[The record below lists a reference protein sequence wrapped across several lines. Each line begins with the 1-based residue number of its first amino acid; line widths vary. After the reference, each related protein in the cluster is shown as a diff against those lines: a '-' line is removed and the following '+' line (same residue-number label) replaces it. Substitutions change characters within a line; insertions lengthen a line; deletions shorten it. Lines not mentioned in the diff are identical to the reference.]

1 MKKPS
6 KILYFGKKA
15 LAFLLSV
22 FVLSLAVFYVS
33 RLAPGDPLVSYYGDR
48 AEKLTP
54 QERAQAEEKLGLDEP
69 IFTQY
74 VRWAQ
79 NALHGDFGI
88 SYKYKMPAGEVIASR
103 AGNTLLLGGVGFVL
117 IFTLSLL
124 LGMLCA
130 QREGTLFDRAVC
142 KLGTITS
149 CIPEFW
155 LSLLLILIFA
165 IELRVLPSSGAYSI
179 GQQNNIADRAA
190 HLILPLA
197 VVVLGHLWYY
207 AYMIRNRLLDEMRA
221 DYVLLAKSKGLTR
234 RAVMLR
240 HCLRNTMPAY
250 QRADRPAYPRR
261 AGRAGNGGAAMN
273 DRFQI
278 VGARPLPEAA
288 PTKNRHSLRGKPVVS
303 AVILSLIVLAC
314 LFCELIM
321 TKDPTYLDLA
331 HCSTAPC
338 REFLFGTDTMGR
350 DIFSMIWYGGR
361 LSLFI
366 GVGSTV
372 ISTLLAILFGA
383 VSGLAPKWLDALLM
397 RLTEIL
403 LSVPNLLLVIFLQ
416 AVIGTTSAWSIALV
430 IGLTSWTS
438 IAKVVRTEVQ
448 QLRASEYV
456 IAAKC
461 MGGSF
466 FHILRCHLAPNF
478 FSSILFMVVMNVRS
492 AIIAESTL
500 SFMGLGLPIEVVTW
514 DSMLSLAEKALMT
527 DAWWILLIPGAFLV
541 VTLLCITTLGD
552 YLRSRTSRKESN
564 L

>member
-1 MKKPS
+1 
-6 KILYFGKKA
+6 
-15 LAFLLSV
+15 
-22 FVLSLAVFYVS
+22 
-33 RLAPGDPLVSYYGDR
+33 
-48 AEKLTP
+48 
-54 QERAQAEEKLGLDEP
+54 
-69 IFTQY
+69 
-74 VRWAQ
+74 
-79 NALHGDFGI
+79 
-88 SYKYKMPAGEVIASR
+88 
-103 AGNTLLLGGVGFVL
+103 
-117 IFTLSLL
+117 
-124 LGMLCA
+124 
-130 QREGTLFDRAVC
+130 
-142 KLGTITS
+142 
-149 CIPEFW
+149 
-155 LSLLLILIFA
+155 
-165 IELRVLPSSGAYSI
+165 
-179 GQQNNIADRAA
+179 
-190 HLILPLA
+190 
-197 VVVLGHLWYY
+197 
-207 AYMIRNRLLDEMRA
+207 
-221 DYVLLAKSKGLTR
+221 
-234 RAVMLR
+234 
-240 HCLRNTMPAY
+240 
-250 QRADRPAYPRR
+250 
-261 AGRAGNGGAAMN
+261 MN

-303 AVILSLIVLAC
+303 AVIFSLIVLAC

-321 TKDPTYLDLA
+321 TKDPAYLDLA

-338 REFLFGTDTMGR
+338 REFLFGTDTMGC

-416 AVIGTTSAWSIALV
+416 AVIGTPSAWSIALV

-438 IAKVVRTEVQ
+438 IAKVVRTEVR

-500 SFMGLGLPIEVVTW
+500 SFMGLGPTH
-514 DSMLSLAEKALMT
+514 
-527 DAWWILLIPGAFLV
+527 
-541 VTLLCITTLGD
+541 
-552 YLRSRTSRKESN
+552 
-564 L
+564 

>member
-1 MKKPS
+1 
-6 KILYFGKKA
+6 
-15 LAFLLSV
+15 
-22 FVLSLAVFYVS
+22 
-33 RLAPGDPLVSYYGDR
+33 
-48 AEKLTP
+48 
-54 QERAQAEEKLGLDEP
+54 
-69 IFTQY
+69 
-74 VRWAQ
+74 
-79 NALHGDFGI
+79 
-88 SYKYKMPAGEVIASR
+88 
-103 AGNTLLLGGVGFVL
+103 
-117 IFTLSLL
+117 
-124 LGMLCA
+124 
-130 QREGTLFDRAVC
+130 
-142 KLGTITS
+142 
-149 CIPEFW
+149 
-155 LSLLLILIFA
+155 
-165 IELRVLPSSGAYSI
+165 
-179 GQQNNIADRAA
+179 
-190 HLILPLA
+190 
-197 VVVLGHLWYY
+197 
-207 AYMIRNRLLDEMRA
+207 
-221 DYVLLAKSKGLTR
+221 
-234 RAVMLR
+234 
-240 HCLRNTMPAY
+240 
-250 QRADRPAYPRR
+250 
-261 AGRAGNGGAAMN
+261 MN

-288 PTKNRHSLRGKPVVS
+288 PTKNRHSLRGKPVAS
-303 AVILSLIVLAC
+303 AMILSLIALGC

-331 HCSTAPC
+331 HCSAAPC

-372 ISTLLAILFGA
+372 ISTLLAILFGT
-383 VSGLAPKWLDALLM
+383 VSGLAPRWLDALLM

-416 AVIGTTSAWSIALV
+416 AVIG
-430 IGLTSWTS
+430 LTSWTS
-438 IAKVVRTEVQ
+438 IAKVVRTEVR

-466 FHILRCHLAPNF
+466 FHILRRHLAPNF
-478 FSSILFMVVMNVRS
+478 FSSILFMAVMNVRS

-514 DSMLSLAEKALMT
+514 GSMLSLAEKALMT

-541 VTLLCITTLGD
+541 VTLLCITNLGD